1 MSSSIP
7 NLHDEAYIV
16 YLSSRVRNDYS
27 NRVSC
32 CTLFLY
38 SINFDSTQKFHCL
51 TLLIKCVR
59 KMILV
64 LQGNWNSQ
72 RKMKHNKYFNIQ
84 PYTTYFNDMLNILN
98 VSENI
103 LAIWYFQHS
112 YFHIKWKTQ
121 RRKMN
126 IFTIRYAHFA
136 SKIFNHHRLNFWL
149 VQVCM

>member
-72 RKMKHNKYFNIQ
+72 RKMKHNNFFNIQ
-84 PYTTYFNDMLNILN
+84 PYTTYFNDMLNILECIGTY
-98 VSENI
+98 SGHLIFSTFIFSYKMENSTPENE
-103 LAIWYFQHS
+103 YFYH
-112 YFHIKWKTQ
+112 
-121 RRKMN
+121 
-126 IFTIRYAHFA
+126 
-136 SKIFNHHRLNFWL
+136 
-149 VQVCM
+149 QVCTFCKQNFQPP

>member
-72 RKMKHNKYFNIQ
+72 RKMKHNKYFNMQ
-84 PYTTYFNDMLNILN
+84 PYTLYDKLIILECMGKYFGLLIL
-98 VSENI
+98 STFIFSYKIEN
-103 LAIWYFQHS
+103 LALENEYFYH
-112 YFHIKWKTQ
+112 
-121 RRKMN
+121 
-126 IFTIRYAHFA
+126 
-136 SKIFNHHRLNFWL
+136 
-149 VQVCM
+149 QVCTFCKQNFQPP

>member
-72 RKMKHNKYFNIQ
+72 RKMKHNKYFNMQ
-84 PYTTYFNDMLNILN
+84 PYTTYIHDMLIILEWIGKY
-98 VSENI
+98 SGHLIFSTFIFSYKMENSTPENE
-103 LAIWYFQHS
+103 YFYH
-112 YFHIKWKTQ
+112 
-121 RRKMN
+121 
-126 IFTIRYAHFA
+126 
-136 SKIFNHHRLNFWL
+136 
-149 VQVCM
+149 QVCTFCKQNFQPP

>member
-72 RKMKHNKYFNIQ
+72 I
-84 PYTTYFNDMLNILN
+84 
-98 VSENI
+98 
-103 LAIWYFQHS
+103 
-112 YFHIKWKTQ
+112 
-121 RRKMN
+121 KMN
-126 IFTIRYAHFA
+126 NKTNISICNYIRLTNTFMVCWLIILECIGKYSGRLIFSTF
-136 SKIFNHHRLNFWL
+136 IFSYKMENSTPENEYFYH
-149 VQVCM
+149 QVCTFCKQNFQPP

>member
-72 RKMKHNKYFNIQ
+72 IKMKYNRYFKIQ
-84 PYTTYFNDMLNILN
+84 PYTLYFYDMLIILECRGKY
-98 VSENI
+98 SGRLIFSTFIFSYKIENSS
-103 LAIWYFQHS
+103 LQNEYFYH
-112 YFHIKWKTQ
+112 
-121 RRKMN
+121 
-126 IFTIRYAHFA
+126 
-136 SKIFNHHRLNFWL
+136 
-149 VQVCM
+149 QVCTFCKQNFQPP

>member
-38 SINFDSTQKFHCL
+38 SINFDSTQRFHCL

-72 RKMKHNKYFNIQ
+72 RKMKHNKYFNMQ
-84 PYTTYFNDMLNILN
+84 PYTLKLILLECMGKYFGLLIL
-98 VSENI
+98 STFIFSYKIENS
-103 LAIWYFQHS
+103 APENEYFYH
-112 YFHIKWKTQ
+112 
-121 RRKMN
+121 
-126 IFTIRYAHFA
+126 
-136 SKIFNHHRLNFWL
+136 
-149 VQVCM
+149 QVCTFCKQNFQPP

>member
-72 RKMKHNKYFNIQ
+72 SKWTRQIFQYYHLHALLIILECRGKYSGHLIFSTFIFSYKMENSTLENEYF
-84 PYTTYFNDMLNILN
+84 Y
-98 VSENI
+98 
-103 LAIWYFQHS
+103 H
-112 YFHIKWKTQ
+112 
-121 RRKMN
+121 
-126 IFTIRYAHFA
+126 
-136 SKIFNHHRLNFWL
+136 
-149 VQVCM
+149 QVCTFCKQNFQPP

>member
-84 PYTTYFNDMLNILN
+84 PYTTYIHDMLIILEWIGKYSGN
-98 VSENI
+98 LIFSTFIFSYKIKNSALENE
-103 LAIWYFQHS
+103 YFYH
-112 YFHIKWKTQ
+112 
-121 RRKMN
+121 
-126 IFTIRYAHFA
+126 
-136 SKIFNHHRLNFWL
+136 
-149 VQVCM
+149 QVCTFSKRNFQPP

>member
-16 YLSSRVRNDYS
+16 YLTSRVRNDYS

-64 LQGNWNSQ
+64 LQGNWSSQ
-72 RKMKHNKYFNIQ
+72 RKMKQNEYSNMQ
-84 PYTTYFNDMLNILN
+84 PYTLCWLFQN
-98 VSENI
+98 VQKNI
-103 LAIWYFQHS
+103 LAAWYFQHL

-121 RRKMN
+121 RQKMN
-126 IFTIRYAHFA
+126 IFTIRYAFC
-136 SKIFNHHRLNFWL
+136 KQNF
-149 VQVCM
+149 QPP